1 MIAVAAHH
9 AHDLFQREESQES
22 QRLCFRNSETSL
34 SRAQTLL
41 SAPQRHLR
49 LAEEPYRGDLRRW
62 CSLLELDSESLR
74 KRLIAIII
82 VIVIIMTIIIIVI
95 IAIIVIIIVIIV
107 VIVIIIT

>member
-1 MIAVAAHH
+1 M
-9 AHDLFQREESQES
+9 
-22 QRLCFRNSETSL
+22 
-34 SRAQTLL
+34 L
-41 SAPQRHLR
+41 SAPQLHLR
-49 LAEEPYRGDLRRW
+49 LAEKPYRGDLRRW

-95 IAIIVIIIVIIV
+95 IAIIVIIVVIIV